1 MNKLHTYYDNLKVS
15 RTAPLE
21 VIRAAY
27 KILAQKY
34 HPDRNSNNPEAA
46 RIMKLINEAYE
57 VLSNPIKRAEH
68 DSWIEAQEEKIRKIQ
83 DRNSNKIKNEQ
94 NSVDSRST
102 LTGNKK
108 EILKGFSWLFF
119 ITLMGIFVLFLLPE
133 VFSKFSSENE
143 HNYTQNYS
151 SVDITEIDSEA
162 SESLIMTY
170 QTSFD
175 CTKAKSIP
183 ENLIC
188 YNANLAALDRELA
201 EIFHKAREAAVN
213 KKDFTQLVRNQW
225 NDREK
230 NCIDKAC
237 LEVWFA
243 NQKTILT
250 RVAETGHVNVSSLG
264 KKISPKP
271 LPNTG
276 IMGETNLYGVAP
288 LQIKTPYDGMN
299 YFVKIDNAYTNK
311 NLATYFIQSG
321 DDLNVELP
329 LGSYVIKYAYGPKWY
344 GIELL
349 FGDKTEYAKV
359 DKILAFDFDGYQ
371 YSGYTI
377 ELVKQENGNLQTTS
391 ISKNQF

>member
-151 SVDITEIDSEA
+151 SVDR
-162 SESLIMTY
+162 
-170 QTSFD
+170 FC
-175 CTKAKSIP
+175 CTKI
-183 ENLIC
+183 
-188 YNANLAALDRELA
+188 
-201 EIFHKAREAAVN
+201 
-213 KKDFTQLVRNQW
+213 
-225 NDREK
+225 
-230 NCIDKAC
+230 
-237 LEVWFA
+237 
-243 NQKTILT
+243 
-250 RVAETGHVNVSSLG
+250 
-264 KKISPKP
+264 
-271 LPNTG
+271 
-276 IMGETNLYGVAP
+276 
-288 LQIKTPYDGMN
+288 
-299 YFVKIDNAYTNK
+299 
-311 NLATYFIQSG
+311 
-321 DDLNVELP
+321 
-329 LGSYVIKYAYGPKWY
+329 
-344 GIELL
+344 
-349 FGDKTEYAKV
+349 
-359 DKILAFDFDGYQ
+359 
-371 YSGYTI
+371 
-377 ELVKQENGNLQTTS
+377 
-391 ISKNQF
+391 